1 MSGRGLAALSRG
13 ASCAIPPRLGAI
25 RRAFAASAGG
35 LSPIFWVIWWGTLI
49 NRLASFVALYLALFL
64 RDVHGLDEAQAGWVV
79 GLWGLGSLVSSPLG
93 GVLTDR
99 AGRRVTM
106 LLGLVLGGLSV
117 LAIALVQDARLLAAL
132 SFTAGATGAVF
143 FPASNA
149 AVADV
154 VPPEDRD
161 RAYGLIY
168 WAVNV
173 GLTFGFFV
181 AGLVPTRHV
190 GWLFVADA
198 LTTFACAALT
208 AWKVPET
215 RPAIHGHQPALRGLL
230 LVFADRPYLV
240 LLLLHVVAL
249 TIFTQFSLALPLDM
263 DAHGLGSQR
272 FSVLMALNCLGVV
285 LLQPWLTPLL
295 RRFDPSKLLAV
306 SAALFALGYGL
317 DAVVG
322 TFPLYLAGA
331 AFWTVGEVV
340 GFPAVSRLVADMAPL
355 PLRGR
360 YQGAF
365 SMVWGTASML
375 SPVLGGQVMHRF
387 GAPVLWWACL
397 AAGLLVAL
405 GHLLS
410 AEPRRRRVEV
420 VAALERAQH
429 G

>member
-1 MSGRGLAALSRG
+1 LR
-13 ASCAIPPRLGAI
+13 AI
-25 RRAFAASAGG
+25 RKAFAASAGG
-35 LSPIFWVIWWGTLI
+35 LSPVFWVIWWGTLV

-64 RDVHGLDEAQAGWVV
+64 RELHGLDEAQAGWVV
-79 GLWGLGSLVSSPLG
+79 GIWGLGSLLGAPLG

-99 AGRRVTM
+99 IGRRATM
-106 LLGLVLGGLSV
+106 LLGLVLGGLAV
-117 LAIALVQDARLLAAL
+117 VAIALVKDPGLLPTLCFAG
-132 SFTAGATGAVF
+132 GATGAVF

-154 VPPEDRD
+154 VPPEHRD
-161 RAYGLIY
+161 RAYGLVY
-168 WAVNV
+168 WAVNL

-181 AGLVPTRHV
+181 AGLVPTRHL
-190 GWLFVADA
+190 GWLFLADA
-198 LTTFACAALT
+198 GTTFLCAGLT

-215 RPAIHGHQPALRGLL
+215 RPVMHAHEPALRGLVR
-230 LVFADRPYLV
+230 VFADRPYV
-240 LLLLHVVAL
+240 LLLALHVIAL
-249 TIFTQFSLALPLDM
+249 TVFTQFSLALPLDM
-263 DAHGLGSQR
+263 ADHGQSSQR

-306 SAALFALGYGL
+306 SAALFGIGYGVNVL
-317 DAVVG
+317 APS
-322 TFPLYLAGA
+322 FPIFLAGA

-365 SMVWGTASML
+365 SMVWGTSSML
-375 SPVLGGQVMHRF
+375 SPILGGQLMHRF
-387 GAPVLWWACL
+387 GAHVLWEVCL
-397 AAGLLVAL
+397 AAGLAVAL

-410 AEPRRRRVEV
+410 AEARRRRVEE
-420 VAALERAQH
+420 VAAADLEPH